1 MAQDYRQWDEEKL
14 REELGRV
21 ADATSKIN
29 VAMRD
34 GVHLSTDIYLPKDS
48 HNALPTVFWRTPYN
62 YNTLDDELLPYAV
75 EAVSHG
81 YAFVIQ
87 NERGRYFSEG
97 EFEILG
103 NPRTD
108 RYDALSWI
116 AEQDW
121 VRNLAEDIFH
131 PGGEDLTR
139 RTIAA
144 MDLQTH
150 AAVADLGCGTGTTA
164 LMLARDFGLQVSG
177 VDLSAANIER
187 AIERMDTSS
196 AAVRFIQA
204 DAQKLPFEDNEL
216 DGILAE
222 CSFSLFADQAAV
234 LAEIKRV
241 LKPGGKLAIT
251 DMAIGGPL
259 PADIAEVISR
269 WTCLVDAMDQ
279 QIYAQGF
286 AAADFEIQVIA
297 DESASLTNLIQLLKR
312 KLLLLGTG
320 GVLAGDSTPT
330 FDLATIK
337 YWLDRFQAE
346 VEKGSIR
353 YLRFNLRSP

>member
-1 MAQDYRQWDEEKL
+1 MHDD
-14 REELGRV
+14 
-21 ADATSKIN
+21 D
-29 VAMRD
+29 
-34 GVHLSTDIYLPKDS
+34 HSTFY
-48 HNALPTVFWRTPYN
+48 
-62 YNTLDDELLPYAV
+62 
-75 EAVSHG
+75 
-81 YAFVIQ
+81 
-87 NERGRYFSEG
+87 
-97 EFEILG
+97 
-103 NPRTD
+103 
-108 RYDALSWI
+108 
-116 AEQDW
+116 EQDW

-144 MDLQTH
+144 MDLPAH
-150 AAVADLGCGTGTTA
+150 ATMADLGCGTGTTA
-164 LMLARDFGLQVSG
+164 LMLARKFGLEVSG
-177 VDLSAANIER
+177 VDLSVANIER

-196 AAVRFIQA
+196 TGVRFIQA
-204 DAQKLPFEDNEL
+204 DAQELPFKDIEL

-241 LKPGGKLAIT
+241 LKPGGKLAVT

-259 PADIAEVISR
+259 PSDIVEVISP

-279 QIYAQGF
+279 QTYAQGF
-286 AAADFEIQVIA
+286 AAAGFEIQVIA
-297 DESASLTNLIQLLKR
+297 DESAGLTNLIQLLKR
-312 KLLLLGTG
+312 KLLLLGAG
-320 GVLAGDSTPT
+320 SVLAGGSTPT

>member
-1 MAQDYRQWDEEKL
+1 MTTATESKRQP
-14 REELGRV
+14 
-21 ADATSKIN
+21 ATQAPN
-29 VAMRD
+29 RQ
-34 GVHLSTDIYLPKDS
+34 
-48 HNALPTVFWRTPYN
+48 
-62 YNTLDDELLPYAV
+62 
-75 EAVSHG
+75 
-81 YAFVIQ
+81 Q
-87 NERGRYFSEG
+87 NPPE
-97 EFEILG
+97 
-103 NPRTD
+103 
-108 RYDALSWI
+108 ALSCCSTFY
-116 AEQDW
+116 EQDW

-150 AAVADLGCGTGTTA
+150 ATVADLGCGTGTTA

-187 AIERMDTSS
+187 AIERTDTSS

-259 PADIAEVISR
+259 PADIAEVISP

-279 QIYAQGF
+279 ENYAQGF
-286 AAADFEIQVIA
+286 AAAGFAIQVIA
-297 DESASLTNLIQLLKR
+297 DESAGLTNLIQLLKR
-312 KLLLLGTG
+312 KLLLLGAG
-320 GVLAGDSTPT
+320 GVLAGGSMPT

-337 YWLDRFQAE
+337 YWLDRFQEE
-346 VEKGSIR
+346 VETGSIR

>member
-1 MAQDYRQWDEEKL
+1 MTTATESKRQP
-14 REELGRV
+14 
-21 ADATSKIN
+21 ATQAPN
-29 VAMRD
+29 RQ
-34 GVHLSTDIYLPKDS
+34 
-48 HNALPTVFWRTPYN
+48 
-62 YNTLDDELLPYAV
+62 
-75 EAVSHG
+75 
-81 YAFVIQ
+81 Q
-87 NERGRYFSEG
+87 NPPE
-97 EFEILG
+97 
-103 NPRTD
+103 
-108 RYDALSWI
+108 ALSCCSTFY
-116 AEQDW
+116 EQDW

-187 AIERMDTSS
+187 AIERTDTSS
-196 AAVRFIQA
+196 SAVRFMQA
-204 DAQKLPFEDNEL
+204 DAQELPFEDNEL

-234 LAEIKRV
+234 LSEIKRV

-259 PADIAEVISR
+259 PADIAEVISP

-279 QIYAQGF
+279 QIYAQGV

-337 YWLDRFQAE
+337 YWLDRLQAE

-353 YLRFNLRSP
+353 YLRFNLRNP

>member
-1 MAQDYRQWDEEKL
+1 MTTATESIRQP
-14 REELGRV
+14 
-21 ADATSKIN
+21 ATR
-29 VAMRD
+29 A
-34 GVHLSTDIYLPKDS
+34 
-48 HNALPTVFWRTPYN
+48 PTRQ
-62 YNTLDDELLPYAV
+62 
-75 EAVSHG
+75 
-81 YAFVIQ
+81 Q
-87 NERGRYFSEG
+87 NPPE
-97 EFEILG
+97 
-103 NPRTD
+103 
-108 RYDALSWI
+108 ALSCCSTFY
-116 AEQDW
+116 EQDW

-139 RTIAA
+139 RTIVA
-144 MDLQTH
+144 MDLPAH
-150 AAVADLGCGTGTTA
+150 ATVADLGCGTGTTA
-164 LMLARDFGLQVSG
+164 LMLARDFSLQVSG
-177 VDLSAANIER
+177 LDLSAANIER
-187 AIERMDTSS
+187 AIERTDTNS
-196 AAVRFIQA
+196 AAVKFIQA

-259 PADIAEVISR
+259 PADIAEVISP

-279 QIYAQGF
+279 QNYAQGF
-286 AAADFEIQVIA
+286 ATAGFEIQVIA
-297 DESASLTNLIQLLKR
+297 DESAGLTKLMQLLKR
-312 KLLLLGTG
+312 KLLLLGAG
-320 GVLAGDSTPT
+320 GLLAGGSMPT

-337 YWLDRFQAE
+337 YWLDRLQAE

>member
-1 MAQDYRQWDEEKL
+1 MTTTTESIRQP
-14 REELGRV
+14 
-21 ADATSKIN
+21 ATRAPN
-29 VAMRD
+29 RQQ
-34 GVHLSTDIYLPKDS
+34 
-48 HNALPTVFWRTPYN
+48 NTP
-62 YNTLDDELLPYAV
+62 E
-75 EAVSHG
+75 
-81 YAFVIQ
+81 
-87 NERGRYFSEG
+87 
-97 EFEILG
+97 
-103 NPRTD
+103 
-108 RYDALSWI
+108 ALSCCSTFY
-116 AEQDW
+116 EQDW

-139 RTIAA
+139 RTINA
-144 MDLQTH
+144 MDLPAH
-150 AAVADLGCGTGTTA
+150 ATVADLGCGTGTTA
-164 LMLARDFGLQVSG
+164 LMLARDFSLQVSG

-187 AIERMDTSS
+187 AIERTDTS
-196 AAVRFIQA
+196 ATVRFIQA

-259 PADIAEVISR
+259 PADIAEVISP
-269 WTCLVDAMDQ
+269 WTCLVDAKDQ

-286 AAADFEIQVIA
+286 AAAEFEIHVIA

-312 KLLLLGTG
+312 KLLLLGAG
-320 GVLAGDSTPT
+320 GVLAGGSTPT

>member
-1 MAQDYRQWDEEKL
+1 MTTATESKRQP
-14 REELGRV
+14 
-21 ADATSKIN
+21 ATQAPN
-29 VAMRD
+29 RQ
-34 GVHLSTDIYLPKDS
+34 
-48 HNALPTVFWRTPYN
+48 
-62 YNTLDDELLPYAV
+62 
-75 EAVSHG
+75 
-81 YAFVIQ
+81 Q
-87 NERGRYFSEG
+87 NPPE
-97 EFEILG
+97 
-103 NPRTD
+103 
-108 RYDALSWI
+108 ALSCCSTFY
-116 AEQDW
+116 EQDW

-144 MDLQTH
+144 MDLPAH
-150 AAVADLGCGTGTTA
+150 ATVVDLGCGTGTTA
-164 LMLARDFGLQVSG
+164 LMLTRDFNLQVSG

-259 PADIAEVISR
+259 PADIAEVISP

-312 KLLLLGTG
+312 KLLLLGAG
-320 GVLAGDSTPT
+320 GVLAGGSMPT

-353 YLRFNLRSP
+353 YLRFNLRRP

>member
-1 MAQDYRQWDEEKL
+1 MTTATESIRQPAK
-14 REELGRV
+14 RAPNRQ
-21 ADATSKIN
+21 
-29 VAMRD
+29 R
-34 GVHLSTDIYLPKDS
+34 
-48 HNALPTVFWRTPYN
+48 
-62 YNTLDDELLPYAV
+62 
-75 EAVSHG
+75 
-81 YAFVIQ
+81 
-87 NERGRYFSEG
+87 
-97 EFEILG
+97 
-103 NPRTD
+103 NPPE
-108 RYDALSWI
+108 ALSCCSTFY
-116 AEQDW
+116 EQDW

-144 MDLQTH
+144 MDLPAH

-164 LMLARDFGLQVSG
+164 LMLDREFGLKVSG

-187 AIERMDTSS
+187 AIDRTDTSS
-196 AAVRFIQA
+196 TTVRFIKA
-204 DAQKLPFEDNEL
+204 DAQELPFEDNEL

-259 PADIAEVISR
+259 PADIAEVISP
-269 WTCLVDAMDQ
+269 WTCLVDAIDQ

-286 AAADFEIQVIA
+286 AAAGFEIQVIA

-312 KLLLLGTG
+312 KLLLLGAG
-320 GVLAGDSTPT
+320 GVLAGGSMPT

-353 YLRFNLRSP
+353 YLRFNLRNP